1 MQIAPDQIDPD
12 AAKVVQR
19 LRDNEHL
26 AYLVGGC
33 VRDLLLGRKPKDFD
47 VVTSATP
54 NEIKRLFRNCR
65 IIGRRFRLAH
75 VFFGSK
81 IIETSTFRANP
92 REIEEEENAE
102 AGIETASNSDLLIR
116 RDNVFGTPE
125 EDARRR
131 DFTINGLFY
140 DLETGN
146 VIDHVNG
153 LADLE

>member
-19 LRDNEHL
+19 LRRYDHA

-54 NEIKRLFRNCR
+54 QEIKRLFRNCR

-75 VFFGSK
+75 IFFGPTL
-81 IIETSTFRANP
+81 IETSAFRATP
-92 REIEEEENAE
+92 REVEDEERNGAPESESGN
-102 AGIETASNSDLLIR
+102 LLIVQ
-116 RDNVFGTPE
+116 DNVFGTPE
-125 EDARRR
+125 E
-131 DFTINGLFY
+131 
-140 DLETGN
+140 
-146 VIDHVNG
+146 
-153 LADLE
+153 

>member
-19 LRDNEHL
+19 LRRYDHA

-33 VRDLLLGRKPKDFD
+33 VRDLILGRKPKDFD

-54 NEIKRLFRNCR
+54 QEIKRLFRNCR

-75 VFFGSK
+75 VFFGPK

-92 REIEEEENAE
+92 REVEEEDGDAAAE
-102 AGIETASNSDLLIR
+102 SSAAADLMIR
-116 RDNVFGTPE
+116 R
-125 EDARRR
+125 R
-131 DFTINGLFY
+131 
-140 DLETGN
+140 
-146 VIDHVNG
+146 
-153 LADLE
+153 

>member
-19 LRDNEHL
+19 LRRYDHA

-54 NEIKRLFRNCR
+54 QEIKRLFRNCR

-75 VFFGSK
+75 VFFGPK

-92 REIEEEENAE
+92 RE
-102 AGIETASNSDLLIR
+102 
-116 RDNVFGTPE
+116 VE
-125 EDARRR
+125 EDDTEKAPRPRAATCSSAATTSLARPRR
-131 DFTINGLFY
+131 TRAGA
-140 DLETGN
+140 TSR
-146 VIDHVNG
+146 
-153 LADLE
+153 